1 MTRRNST
8 VIVTFLAIIGFA
20 TISLAASQ
28 KVLYSFTATKGDGA
42 LPFAGL
48 VFDANGNLYGTTN
61 NGGPS
66 GDGVVFE
73 LSPNPNGEWSETV
86 LHAFNWTDGA
96 HPEANLIFD
105 GAGNLYGT
113 TVFGG
118 ADGKGTVFELT
129 PAQGGGWTEQVLH
142 SFPDAEFDGYHP
154 YAPLLFDSSGNL
166 YGTAAYGGAFAGAV
180 FELSP
185 ALDGS
190 WTETILYD
198 FPETLGETENAWH
211 PYGGVV
217 FDAAGNL
224 YGTTEKGGGHNDGA
238 VFELTPSSNGMWTET
253 LLAHADFTYGVYLH
267 GGLILDANGNLYGTA
282 PGGGAHNAG
291 TILQLSPAAGGGW
304 IPKNL
309 YDFSGANGFNPYASL
324 ITDADGNLYGTTQ
337 AGGASGE
344 GTVFE
349 LSQNTDGHWIEGYY
363 SFQGKSQGGNP
374 YSSLVLGADG
384 NLYGTTQSGGT
395 YGAGTVFEIIR

>member
-20 TISLAASQ
+20 TISFAASQ

-42 LPFAGL
+42 FPFAGL

-118 ADGKGTVFELT
+118 ADGKGTVFELSPT
-129 PAQGGGWTEQVLH
+129 AGRWTETVLH
-142 SFPDAEFDGYHP
+142 NFSDTDGDEHP
-154 YAPLLFDSSGNL
+154 HAPLVFDSSGNL
-166 YGTAAYGGAFAGAV
+166 YGTTAGRPSFGTV

-185 ALDGS
+185 AIDGS
-190 WTETILYD
+190 WTETILCD
-198 FPETLGETENAWH
+198 FAADVDGKENGWN
-211 PYGGVV
+211 PYGGLVI
-217 FDAAGNL
+217 DAAGNL
-224 YGTTEKGGGHNDGA
+224 YGTTSSGGGHRSGA
-238 VFELTPSSNGMWTET
+238 VFELTPSQDGTWTER
-253 LLAHADFTYGVYLH
+253 LLAHCARTQCYDPNA
-267 GGLILDANGNLYGTA
+267 GLIFDSNGNLYGTA
-282 PGGGAHNAG
+282 VGGGTHNYG
-291 TILQLSPAAGGGW
+291 TIFQLSPVAGGGW
-304 IPKNL
+304 TPKNL
-309 YDFSGANGFNPYASL
+309 YDFSGTNGSYPFASL
-324 ITDADGNLYGTTQ
+324 ITDAKGNLYGTTQ
-337 AGGASGE
+337 AGGANDA

-349 LSQNTDGHWIEGYY
+349 LTQNSNGEWVEGYF
-363 SFQGKSQGGNP
+363 SLTGSPNGG
-374 YSSLVLGADG
+374 SVGSLVFDADG
-384 NLYGTTQSGGT
+384 NLYGTTPAGGT
-395 YGAGTVFEIIR
+395 YGAGAVFEIIR